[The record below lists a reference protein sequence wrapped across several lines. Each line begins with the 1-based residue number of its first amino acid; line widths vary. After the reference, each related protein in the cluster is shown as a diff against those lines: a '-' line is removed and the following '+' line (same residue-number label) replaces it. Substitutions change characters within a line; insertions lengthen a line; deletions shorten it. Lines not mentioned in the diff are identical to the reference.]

1 MRHLTMRQLV
11 SATCGLMLALSG
23 VAQAE
28 AQPVVVEL
36 FTSQGCSSCPTAD
49 EFLMEL
55 AQRPDII
62 ALSMHVDYWDYIGWK
77 DTFAQSQ
84 FTSRQKAYAKA
95 IGSRTIY
102 TPQMIVNGLDR
113 VEGNSPD
120 TVLTAIDEQKGG
132 TPSVELHLIRQGDA
146 VTIKATPL
154 KALEGP
160 TRIELFRY
168 TPEAT
173 VQIGRGENAGLEVT
187 YTNIVTQWTPLGIWA
202 GDAPLE
208 LVAPA
213 EGEQPLVV
221 IVQSEGPGEIIAAAK
236 LD

>member
-1 MRHLTMRQLV
+1 
-11 SATCGLMLALSG
+11 MLALSG
-23 VAQAE
+23 AAQAE
-28 AQPVVVEL
+28 GQPVVVEL

-77 DTFAQSQ
+77 DTFAQPK

-132 TPSVELHLIRQGDA
+132 TPSVELHLT
-146 VTIKATPL
+146 VKAMRSRL
-154 KALEGP
+154 KP
-160 TRIELFRY
+160 RR
-168 TPEAT
+168 
-173 VQIGRGENAGLEVT
+173 
-187 YTNIVTQWTPLGIWA
+187 
-202 GDAPLE
+202 
-208 LVAPA
+208 
-213 EGEQPLVV
+213 
-221 IVQSEGPGEIIAAAK
+221 
-236 LD
+236 